1 MYEDIIDGLVI
12 EQPLP
17 QVRSIL
23 VKGDCVGLGLH
34 DGSFAP
40 LFAVTES
47 LTEQE
52 FEFHIVRPIT
62 KKLRANAALAIDRVI
77 SAMAEMQL

>member
-1 MYEDIIDGLVI
+1 MYQDVIDGLVI
-12 EQPLP
+12 KQPLP

-34 DGSFAP
+34 DGSFVP

-47 LTEQE
+47 LTSQE
-52 FEFHIVRPIT
+52 FEFHIVQPIVE
-62 KKLRANAALAIDRVI
+62 KLRKNAEQAIDRVI
-77 SAMAEMQL
+77 KAMAEVQS